1 MDLYNNGLCREHELK
16 FEIKP
21 NSRNIS
27 TEELITNLRNV
38 AKQLG
43 QDKVTIAQYSE
54 HGIVD
59 PTTIIRRF
67 GSWQRAVARA
77 DLQAGKASN
86 HVKDHDL
93 FDNLRNMWIQLGRQ
107 PNAKEVK
114 RPFSKY
120 ACNTYIRRFGSW
132 YKALQE
138 FIDAMENDETTSP
151 PDGDDQNLTS
161 GQTSTRLGRRTPRE
175 ISDRLRFRI
184 LLRDGFT
191 CTSCGSSPMK
201 NRGVELHVDHVIP
214 WSKGGETIQENLT
227 TKCKKCNLGKGNIL
241 EDTA

>member
-1 MDLYNNGLCREHELK
+1 MK
-16 FEIKP
+16 FELRP
-21 NSRNIS
+21 NNRNIPS
-27 TEELITNLRNV
+27 EELIADLRNV

-43 QDKVTIAQYSE
+43 QYTLTIGQYSG

-59 PTTIIRRF
+59 PATIIRRF
-67 GSWQRAVARA
+67 GSWRKAVAQA
-77 DLQAGKASN
+77 DLQAGKAAN
-86 HVKDHDL
+86 HVEDQEL
-93 FDNLRNMWIQLGRQ
+93 FDNPRNMWTQLGRQ

-120 ACNTYIRRFGSW
+120 AVNTYIRRFGSW

-138 FIDAMENDETTSP
+138 FIEAMEKDDTISAPDEDDHTVPFGQSP
-151 PDGDDQNLTS
+151 IGPV
-161 GQTSTRLGRRTPRE
+161 RRTPRE

-191 CTSCGSSPMK
+191 CTSCGSSPVK
-201 NRGVELHVDHVIP
+201 YRGVELHVDHVIP

-227 TKCKKCNLGKGNIL
+227 TKCKKCNLGKGNML
-241 EDTA
+241 EETV